1 MNIKTTLAAIALSA
15 LSFASFAATE
25 VQAPKGQEIGSVSAN
40 ASTLDGLSARLA
52 VKAEQAGAKSFQ
64 IVSVSGDDT
73 LHGNAVLYK

>member
-25 VQAPKGQEIGSVSAN
+25 VQAPQGQEIGSVSAN

-52 VKAEQAGAKSFQ
+52 AKAEQAGAKSFQ